1 MLAEKLGLEVRLRL
15 FETYD
20 AAFGALRKGSVDLVS
35 SVTAQQA
42 QEAKLR
48 LSSPYIVD
56 QPLLLAS
63 ERFVSGNSASP
74 RLIAVE
80 GYRPLALLQHNY
92 PNARIQLHP
101 TPYSALAALQLGEAS
116 CF

>member
-1 MLAEKLGLEVRLRL
+1 M
-15 FETYD
+15 
-20 AAFGALRKGSVDLVS
+20 
-35 SVTAQQA
+35 
-42 QEAKLR
+42 
-48 LSSPYIVD
+48 
-56 QPLLLAS
+56 LLAS

-101 TPYSALAALQLGEAS
+101 TPYSALAALQLGEAELFLGNALS
-116 CF
+116 SRYLLARGQLPGLEWVDQPVLQPSPWDLPCSGTAAHYPGWSMPCCKA